1 MRIPT
6 VADNGDVFGAITY
19 DAFSMGG
26 MSYRN
31 FWYQY
36 SSDRIFDFTYYL
48 YLFNQQLRLPFPLN
62 YEAQAQ
68 AFPAAVS
75 ADGNII
81 AGNKDVNVA
90 SGQTP
95 KAWIV
100 GVSKHEI
107 EIPATPN
114 KSKATST
121 GLHKVE
127 LSWEMEKEKY
137 KQLTLKGY
145 NVYCDGDKIV
155 TLNELKNEMKVTLND
170 VYAGYRKFA
179 IEAIYTDNREKNCFR
194 HVQMLTK

>member
-1 MRIPT
+1 MIDMSANGKYFIFSLSSRSDYRLFEVEKGTYRILPTFESNEQMRIPT

-100 GVSKHEI
+100 GVSKHKI

-114 KSKATST
+114 KPKATST

-127 LSWEMEKEKY
+127 LSWEMEKR
-137 KQLTLKGY
+137 
-145 NVYCDGDKIV
+145 KI
-155 TLNELKNEMKVTLND
+155 
-170 VYAGYRKFA
+170 
-179 IEAIYTDNREKNCFR
+179 
-194 HVQMLTK
+194 